1 MNIYKSIVIILSL
14 IVAVFIGSLLVAI
27 VRADEPIETSEPV
40 ETTSATNEPITS
52 DEPCEPIE
60 PTTTSATSE
69 PPTVK
74 ECEPITSDEPL
85 THEAIIE
92 RDTALHVDYIQLID
106 EYTKGNWCA
115 LYVHCDG
122 DLYVITIKNNCVDV
136 CCILN

>member
-1 MNIYKSIVIILSL
+1 MNIYKSIIIILSL

-40 ETTSATNEPITS
+40 ETTSATNEPIIT
-52 DEPCEPIE
+52 DEPIE
-60 PTTTSATSE
+60 PTTTSE

-92 RDTALHVDYIQLID
+92 RDTGLHVDYIQLID
-106 EYTKGNWCA
+106 EYIQGNWCA

>member
-1 MNIYKSIVIILSL
+1 MSIYKSIIIILSL
-14 IVAVFIGSLLVAI
+14 IVAVFVGSLLVAI
-27 VRADEPIETSEPV
+27 VRADEPTETSEP
-40 ETTSATNEPITS
+40 TTTTCATNEPIII

-60 PTTTSATSE
+60 PTTSATSE

-92 RDTALHVDYIQLID
+92 RDTGLHVDYIQLID

>member
-1 MNIYKSIVIILSL
+1 MNIYKSIIIILSL

-27 VRADEPIETSEPV
+27 VRADEPIETTEPI
-40 ETTSATNEPITS
+40 TTTCATNEPMTS
-52 DEPCEPIE
+52 DETGEPIE
-60 PTTTSATSE
+60 TTCATNE
-69 PPTVK
+69 LPTVN

-92 RDTALHVDYIQLID
+92 RDTGLHVDYIQLID
-106 EYTKGNWCA
+106 EYTKGNWCV

>member
-1 MNIYKSIVIILSL
+1 MNLYKSIVIILSL

-27 VRADEPIETSEPV
+27 VRADEPIETSEP
-40 ETTSATNEPITS
+40 TTTTCATNEPIITN
-52 DEPCEPIE
+52 EPCEPIE
-60 PTTTSATSE
+60 PTTSATSE
-69 PPTVK
+69 PPTIK

-92 RDTALHVDYIQLID
+92 RDTGLHVDYIQLID

-122 DLYVITIKNNCVDV
+122 DLYVITIKNERVDV

>member
-1 MNIYKSIVIILSL
+1 MNIYKSIIIILSL
-14 IVAVFIGSLLVAI
+14 IVAVFIGSLLVAL

-69 PPTVK
+69 SPTVK

-85 THEAIIE
+85 TNEAIIE
-92 RDTALHVDYIQLID
+92 RDTGLHVDYIQLID

-122 DLYVITIKNNCVDV
+122 DLYVITIKNNSVDV

>member
-1 MNIYKSIVIILSL
+1 MNLYKSIIIILSL

-27 VRADEPIETSEPV
+27 VRADEPTKTSEPI

-52 DEPCEPIE
+52 DEP
-60 PTTTSATSE
+60 
-69 PPTVK
+69 
-74 ECEPITSDEPL
+74 L
-85 THEAIIE
+85 TNEAIIE
-92 RDTALHVDYIQLID
+92 RDTGLHVDYIQLID

>member
-1 MNIYKSIVIILSL
+1 MNLYKSIVIILSL

-27 VRADEPIETSEPV
+27 VRADEPIETSESV

-69 PPTVK
+69 SPTVK

-85 THEAIIE
+85 TNEAIIE
-92 RDTALHVDYIQLID
+92 RDTGLHVDYIQLID

-122 DLYVITIKNNCVDV
+122 DLYVITIKNNFVDV

>member
-1 MNIYKSIVIILSL
+1 MNLYKSIVIILSL

-40 ETTSATNEPITS
+40 ETTSATNEPIIT
-52 DEPCEPIE
+52 DEPIE
-60 PTTTSATSE
+60 PTTTSATNES
-69 PPTVK
+69 PTIK

-92 RDTALHVDYIQLID
+92 RDTGLHVDYIQLID

>member
-1 MNIYKSIVIILSL
+1 MNLYKSIIIILSL

-27 VRADEPIETSEPV
+27 VRADEPIETSEPI
-40 ETTSATNEPITS
+40 TTTCATNEPITS
-52 DEPCEPIE
+52 EPCEPIE

-85 THEAIIE
+85 TNEVIIE
-92 RDTALHVDYIQLID
+92 RDTGLHVDYIQLID
-106 EYTKGNWCA
+106 EYIKGNWCA

-122 DLYVITIKNNCVDV
+122 DLYVITIKNHSVDV

>member
-1 MNIYKSIVIILSL
+1 MNLYKSIIIILSL
-14 IVAVFIGSLLVAI
+14 IVAVFIGSLLVVF
-27 VRADEPIETSEPV
+27 VRADEPIETSEP
-40 ETTSATNEPITS
+40 TTTTCATNEPITS
-52 DEPCEPIE
+52 DEPIE
-60 PTTTSATSE
+60 PTITSATSE
-69 PPTVK
+69 PPTIK

-92 RDTALHVDYIQLID
+92 RDTGLHVDYIQLID

>member
-1 MNIYKSIVIILSL
+1 MNLYKSIIIVLSL
-14 IVAVFIGSLLVAI
+14 IVAVFVGSLLVAI
-27 VRADEPIETSEPV
+27 VRADEPITSEPV

-69 PPTVK
+69 SPTVK

-85 THEAIIE
+85 TNEAIIE
-92 RDTALHVDYIQLID
+92 RDTGLHVDYIQLID

-122 DLYVITIKNNCVDV
+122 DLYVITIKNNSVDV

>member
-1 MNIYKSIVIILSL
+1 MNIYKSIIIILSL

-27 VRADEPIETSEPV
+27 VQADEPTETSEPT
-40 ETTSATNEPITS
+40 ETTSATNEPIIT
-52 DEPCEPIE
+52 DEPIE

-69 PPTVK
+69 PPTVN

-92 RDTALHVDYIQLID
+92 RDTGLHVDYIQLID